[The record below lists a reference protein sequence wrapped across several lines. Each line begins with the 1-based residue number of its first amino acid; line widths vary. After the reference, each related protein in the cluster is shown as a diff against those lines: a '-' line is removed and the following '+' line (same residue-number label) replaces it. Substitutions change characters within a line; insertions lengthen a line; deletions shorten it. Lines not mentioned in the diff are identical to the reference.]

1 MPQLYSGNELA
12 ATGAGCHALAYAF
25 NSAWLPNTIKM
36 QKAAIKQNLFAVR
49 FLKIQPAT
57 SKISI
62 QFQGDKKNDTT
73 AEAKG
78 YIQLILVKI
87 REKLRQ
93 AQCDT
98 LRQAQSFKCDKLIK
112 CNKLGSIVNV
122 SLSLACP
129 ELPKGRRRIRRL
141 EAES

>member
-1 MPQLYSGNELA
+1 MNRSDEILKYPFPSASGLQKPPGTMPQLYSGNEPA

-62 QFQGDKKNDTT
+62 QVQGDKKNDTT

-78 YIQLILVKI
+78 YIRLILVKI
-87 REKLRQ
+87 REKP
-93 AQCDT
+93 T
-98 LRQAQSFKCDKLIK
+98 ST
-112 CNKLGSIVNV
+112 SSV
-122 SLSLACP
+122 
-129 ELPKGRRRIRRL
+129 
-141 EAES
+141 

>member
-1 MPQLYSGNELA
+1 MNRSDEILKYPFPSTSGLPKPPGTMPQQYTGNEPA
-12 ATGAGCHALAYAF
+12 ATGAGCQALAYAF
-25 NSAWLPNTIKM
+25 NSAWLPNTIKR

-78 YIQLILVKI
+78 YIRLILVKI
-87 REKLRQ
+87 REKP
-93 AQCDT
+93 T
-98 LRQAQSFKCDKLIK
+98 ST
-112 CNKLGSIVNV
+112 SSV
-122 SLSLACP
+122 
-129 ELPKGRRRIRRL
+129 
-141 EAES
+141 